1 MSPVEHAL
9 WGDLAEWGPRGR
21 HKVGPVEALWLGLVI
36 GGPAVLVG
44 LVLGLFVGWIVAA
57 TAVLLLAG
65 GIGWWLASRS
75 GSVLRQVGAR
85 PLDGTEAPR
94 LVNLAT
100 GMAGDLGMA
109 APAVW
114 VVEEGGPNAL
124 VGRSKTPV
132 IAVTRALLESY
143 TRTELEGVVAH
154 CLLRLDPSLLRR
166 ATLAASL
173 GEASGPLGSLD
184 LEAIDARATA
194 FTRYPP
200 GLAAAVEKADPRSGR
215 SSSFWF
221 VPDSGRLARKEH
233 RTALLRDL

>member
-1 MSPVEHAL
+1 MAQAL
-9 WGDLAEWGPRGR
+9 WRDLAEWGPRG
-21 HKVGPVEALWLGLVI
+21 KQKAGPVDALWLGLVI
-36 GGPAVLVG
+36 GAPAVLAG
-44 LVLGLFVGWIVAA
+44 LVLGLFVGWIAA
-57 TAVLLLAG
+57 AVAVLLLAG
-65 GIGWWLASRS
+65 TLCWWLASRP
-75 GSVLRQVGAR
+75 GSVLRQIGAR
-85 PLDGTEAPR
+85 PLDRAEAPR

-100 GMAGDLGMA
+100 GMATDLGLQP
-109 APAVW
+109 PAVW

-132 IAVTRALLESY
+132 IAVTRALLDSY

-166 ATLAASL
+166 SSLAASL

-184 LEAIDARATA
+184 LEGIDARATA
-194 FTRYPP
+194 LTRYPP

-233 RTALLRDL
+233 RAALLRDL

>member
-1 MSPVEHAL
+1 MSLEGQAL
-9 WGDLAEWGPRGR
+9 WGDLAEWGPGGR
-21 HKVGPVEALWLGLVI
+21 QKAGPVDALWLGLVI
-36 GGPAVLVG
+36 GVPALLMG

-57 TAVLLLAG
+57 VAVLLLAG
-65 GIGWWLASRS
+65 AIGWWLSSRP

-85 PLDGTEAPR
+85 PLDRAEAPR

-100 GMAGDLGMA
+100 GMAADLDLS

-132 IAVTRALLESY
+132 IAVTRALLDSY

-173 GEASGPLGSLD
+173 GETSGPLGSLD

-194 FTRYPP
+194 LTRYPS
-200 GLAAAVEKADPRSGR
+200 GLAAAVEKAEPRSGR

-221 VPDSGRLARKEH
+221 VPDSSRLARKEH
-233 RTALLRDL
+233 RAALLRDL